1 MQTICSV
8 LLSFDWKQLL
18 NPEYYIFPGSLW
30 LILFIIFAETG
41 LFIGFFLPGDS
52 LLFVAGIFS
61 EKIIQSSALDFNNS
75 HLNLLELIIL
85 VFIAGVLG
93 NAVGYWFGKKSGPLL
108 FKKKDTWYFKQKHL
122 IHAHEFFE
130 KRGGGAIIFAR
141 FLPIIRT
148 FAPIIAG
155 IVDMGRR
162 KFMLYNIIGS
172 LAWTS
177 LMIASGHYLDRFIY
191 RKYGIDLTKHLEVIV
206 IGLVVITTLPII
218 IKILKGSKKK
228 TTDQPEG

>member
-1 MQTICSV
+1 MHTLSTV
-8 LLSFDWKQLL
+8 LISFDWKQLL
-18 NPEYYIFPGSLW
+18 NPETYIFPGSLW

-61 EKIIQSSALDFNNS
+61 EKLIRSSAIDLHNS
-75 HLNLLELIIL
+75 HFNLIELIVL

-93 NAVGYWFGKKSGPLL
+93 NAAGYWFGKKSGPLL
-108 FKKKDTWYFKQKHL
+108 FRKKDTWYFKQKHL
-122 IHAHEFFE
+122 LQAHEFFE
-130 KRGGGAIIFAR
+130 KRGGGALVFAR

-148 FAPIIAG
+148 FAPIVAG
-155 IVDMGRR
+155 VVNMNRR

-172 LAWTS
+172 LAWTV

-191 RKYGIDLTKHLEVIV
+191 QRYGIELTEHLELII

-218 IKILKGSKKK
+218 IKMVRGSAKKAA
-228 TTDQPEG
+228 